1 MNLNISQEK
10 LNFLEDTIFEGLD
23 IFESDWKTPFQIRY
37 GRIEFLTPGNRR
49 GVIGFYDPEYSYNY
63 ISVNDDKFY
72 DLLKS
77 YVPRQVYDLIKENL
91 IKRIF
96 KVYTDRYPS
105 IYKKEVKNVSFV
117 DGNYNKI

>member
-1 MNLNISQEK
+1 MNLKISQEK

-105 IYKKEVKNVSFV
+105 IYKKEVKDVSFV